1 MCDQFLKES
10 SYYFTEL
17 NQIIIEGLKKKTN
30 NKQTKKNKFTKF
42 TN

>member
-17 NQIIIEGLKKKTN
+17 NQIIIEGLKTKNKKQKQ
-30 NKQTKKNKFTKF
+30 KQTKKK
-42 TN
+42 